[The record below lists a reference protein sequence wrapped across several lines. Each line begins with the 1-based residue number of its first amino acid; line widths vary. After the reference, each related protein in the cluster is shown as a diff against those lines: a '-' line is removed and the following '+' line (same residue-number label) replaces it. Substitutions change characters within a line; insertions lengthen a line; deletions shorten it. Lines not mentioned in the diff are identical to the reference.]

1 MQLVRVTISAWDYD
15 KVGANDQIGAVV
27 LGSQP
32 HPAISALAVKHWQ
45 VRVVK
50 AMILQQSKNVCRR

>member
-32 HPAISALAVKHWQ
+32 HPAIGALAVKHWQ
-45 VRVVK
+45 VRCYSGDVEEL
-50 AMILQQSKNVCRR
+50 INVCRR